1 MVGIIDT
8 TYYLEPQT
16 LTPENSTKSK
26 TTAKD
31 VVEEKN
37 IFDVEPSPLITMEI
51 DPPTASSYVEDTASI
66 LDTCSATTMD
76 LVTEVDEKDEKDEK
90 ETVDQFGD
98 YWTNSKLQDNNV
110 LECLNFSYQNVNS
123 IKAKALLKSPTI
135 GIRYNH
141 YYTHSSTNTNNNI
154 VLEIRKFQIRF
165 KNSQDFDLCSRILG
179 RYISCQPIL
188 GNDLVQFSNRMNI
201 KNNNKRLKD
210 DTSMPSPFSNDSRK
224 LGETSPQDFNNNNKN
239 NPQLP
244 IHYKRYPLLQQPSGP
259 QCFLPPSFLP
269 HTLFPIPPPSSSS
282 PQHRSTLEPSEVHE
296 NPIKNHELSITRN
309 TRETEHTR
317 SPYDYHYSNI
327 SQKNLPVSNLKL
339 ISPAES
345 DDASHKM
352 KQEPIT
358 PSKIFRTQSTTSI
371 NELAKEQE
379 EKGYEEKYDGDLLLG
394 FKSGVTE
401 QDKTLLG
408 NSRTRTT
415 NQDFQKQHEQI
426 SSHQEKLTSTI
437 PHLLSHS
444 RTNVDNSLPIDDDQ
458 LKEWIGDILKDREF
472 PQFVEYKSIF
482 QCVSRVE
489 RLLKEK
495 FMGYEM

>member
-1 MVGIIDT
+1 MKPSLNERIKVESDFDPDKGSFKQFLCYLPKQNRDILVELFDICAQVTAESHINNMPVERLVKTLALCILGDKDKPLEGFEGAYNEWTKCSQACLHLFLAYLREKAVSTELNPRLTILID
-8 TYYLEPQT
+8 
-16 LTPENSTKSK
+16 N
-26 TTAKD
+26 
-31 VVEEKN
+31 
-37 IFDVEPSPLITMEI
+37 
-51 DPPTASSYVEDTASI
+51 YVEDRKKSVTSVYFKAS
-66 LDTCSATTMD
+66 
-76 LVTEVDEKDEKDEK
+76 
-90 ETVDQFGD
+90 
-98 YWTNSKLQDNNV
+98 
-110 LECLNFSYQNVNS
+110 
-123 IKAKALLKSPTI
+123 
-135 GIRYNH
+135 
-141 YYTHSSTNTNNNI
+141 NT
-154 VLEIRKFQIRF
+154 
-165 KNSQDFDLCSRILG
+165 
-179 RYISCQPIL
+179 
-188 GNDLVQFSNRMNI
+188 
-201 KNNNKRLKD
+201 
-210 DTSMPSPFSNDSRK
+210 
-224 LGETSPQDFNNNNKN
+224 
-239 NPQLP
+239 
-244 IHYKRYPLLQQPSGP
+244 
-259 QCFLPPSFLP
+259 
-269 HTLFPIPPPSSSS
+269 
-282 PQHRSTLEPSEVHE
+282 
-296 NPIKNHELSITRN
+296 
-309 TRETEHTR
+309 
-317 SPYDYHYSNI
+317 
-327 SQKNLPVSNLKL
+327 
-339 ISPAES
+339 ES

-472 PQFVEYKSIF
+472 PQFV
-482 QCVSRVE
+482 SRVE

>member
-1 MVGIIDT
+1 MS
-8 TYYLEPQT
+8 Q
-16 LTPENSTKSK
+16 
-26 TTAKD
+26 
-31 VVEEKN
+31 
-37 IFDVEPSPLITMEI
+37 SPLQFEIEKYSRQYSSIFANTIT
-51 DPPTASSYVEDTASI
+51 T
-66 LDTCSATTMD
+66 
-76 LVTEVDEKDEKDEK
+76 
-90 ETVDQFGD
+90 
-98 YWTNSKLQDNNV
+98 
-110 LECLNFSYQNVNS
+110 
-123 IKAKALLKSPTI
+123 TI
-135 GIRYNH
+135 GDNKN
-141 YYTHSSTNTNNNI
+141 SLTNEQQKA
-154 VLEIRKFQIRF
+154 EIRKFQIRF

-201 KNNNKRLKD
+201 NNNNKRLKND
-210 DTSMPSPFSNDSRK
+210 NSMPSSFSNDSRK

-244 IHYKRYPLLQQPSGP
+244 IHNKRSPLLQQPSRP

-309 TRETEHTR
+309 TRVISTPINDSNNYQNSQQNMMTRTPLKEILLRNHVCLVRNDNMKFMYYQETEHTR

-358 PSKIFRTQSTTSI
+358 PSKFFRAQSTTSI
-371 NELAKEQE
+371 NELAKEQ

-482 QCVSRVE
+482 QLE

>member
-1 MVGIIDT
+1 MS
-8 TYYLEPQT
+8 Q
-16 LTPENSTKSK
+16 
-26 TTAKD
+26 
-31 VVEEKN
+31 
-37 IFDVEPSPLITMEI
+37 SPLQFEIEKYSRQYSSIFANNNIT
-51 DPPTASSYVEDTASI
+51 
-66 LDTCSATTMD
+66 TTI
-76 LVTEVDEKDEKDEK
+76 
-90 ETVDQFGD
+90 GD
-98 YWTNSKLQDNNV
+98 NKNSLTNEQQKAGWLHFQQENIN
-110 LECLNFSYQNVNS
+110 ECLNFSYQNVNS